1 LRASRRMKVELPESG
16 LYGSR
21 RRYAPPHHEPPAP
34 KPALHTDH
42 EHGIVAAGFR
52 LEQCGRMILWC
63 TWLPGHEVGSD
74 RWRLHI
80 LASIALPVGEVCN
93 FKARLGS
100 WRGFAP
106 EWTAEGHEGLNE

>member
-1 LRASRRMKVELPESG
+1 MSLACMVRDARFGALLTMSPQLRNRRCTRTMNTVSWLR
-16 LYGSR
+16 GS
-21 RRYAPPHHEPPAP
+21 AWSS
-34 KPALHTDH
+34 
-42 EHGIVAAGFR
+42 
-52 LEQCGRMILWC
+52 GRMILWC

-93 FKARLGS
+93 LKARLGS

-106 EWTAEGHEGLNE
+106 EWTAEEHEGLNE

>member
-1 LRASRRMKVELPESG
+1 
-16 LYGSR
+16 
-21 RRYAPPHHEPPAP
+21 
-34 KPALHTDH
+34 PALHTDH